1 MIPGMP
7 DDLPVDVLT
16 ELGRVT
22 WAAIKLEDYTEGLC
36 STIDPAN
43 PREDR
48 RQVSRKIKDAKR
60 VLEGWPT
67 SRVRDDAMAWLERAI
82 NAIEQRNAALHATP
96 VVLLRDG
103 AEHQLFLGEMPR
115 ASRPYNERPL
125 TVESLSGL
133 RSVLENACSGWVD
146 ITVAAGAES
155 RRQRDSGGRA
165 VTDEAP
171 YEVL

>member
-1 MIPGMP
+1 MILGMP

-67 SRVRDDAMAWLERAI
+67 SRIRDDAMAWLERAS

-96 VVLLRDG
+96 VVLLRRDG

-133 RSVLENACSGWVD
+133 RSVLENACSRWVD

-165 VTDEAP
+165 MTDEAP
-171 YEVL
+171 L